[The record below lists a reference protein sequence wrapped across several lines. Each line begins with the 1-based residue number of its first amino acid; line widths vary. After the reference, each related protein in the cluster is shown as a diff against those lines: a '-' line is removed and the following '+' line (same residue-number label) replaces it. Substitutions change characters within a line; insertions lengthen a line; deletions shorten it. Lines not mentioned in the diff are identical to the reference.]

1 MEAENICFTLLRV
14 WNPTLGAM
22 LILLS
27 IPTQPLIL
35 PYSSWFPHIPIKCTG
50 LWGTA
55 PPPPPPQ
62 QWPLISIQR
71 SRYRHALVF
80 VFIYLYI
87 YIYRYLQA
95 CTSTMVLGLHV
106 GYGDEF
112 LLQWCILSCP
122 PRTDQI
128 ISQCYRLEWLWKK
141 TTFTEN
147 KGLHALHV
155 WFNNCPN
162 LLINPTFV
170 WKGVAT
176 VGVVMKNKR
185 DVCGVQ
191 GWDVMKTLSLW
202 CAAHFLWQWNKGRL
216 LNHHNRNVRVSV
228 RVYVCVCVCRS
239 VHLQSS
245 KI

>member
-1 MEAENICFTLLRV
+1 
-14 WNPTLGAM
+14 
-22 LILLS
+22 
-27 IPTQPLIL
+27 
-35 PYSSWFPHIPIKCTG
+35 
-50 LWGTA
+50 
-55 PPPPPPQ
+55 
-62 QWPLISIQR
+62 
-71 SRYRHALVF
+71 
-80 VFIYLYI
+80 
-87 YIYRYLQA
+87 
-95 CTSTMVLGLHV
+95 MVLGLHV

-228 RVYVCVCVCRS
+228 RVYVCVCVGRS
-239 VHLQSS
+239 ISQVQKYKTGFSTVINFIVVKRGHKIWLKEDKILLQIKEQYVICCPIKPGHDTWCSHPNPS
-245 KI
+245 